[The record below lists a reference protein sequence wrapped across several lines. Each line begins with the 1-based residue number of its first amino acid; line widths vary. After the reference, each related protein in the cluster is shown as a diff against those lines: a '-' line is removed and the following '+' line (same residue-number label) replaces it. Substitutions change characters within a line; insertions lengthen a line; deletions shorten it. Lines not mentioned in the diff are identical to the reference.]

1 MTDTSQDAQ
10 EIVTLEVADHIAHL
24 TLNRPAK
31 MNAVSVELVDALL
44 AQVEKIAASD
54 ARVVLLSGAGDAFCA
69 GLDTSNF
76 TKFMGADLD
85 ELVMARTHGDANAF
99 QAFSLCLRD
108 LPIPVIAALQGACFG
123 AGMQLAIAADIRI
136 AAPDA
141 KLSIMEMKWGL
152 IPDMGGM
159 TIFPTVLRSD
169 VLRQMIYTA
178 DVYPAQQAHAMGVV
192 TELADDPKAAALALA
207 QKIAGKSPS
216 AIRAAKRLI
225 AVAETSQ
232 DRTHVLYE
240 ESREQRDL
248 IGKPD
253 QIETVMAAMQKASCG
268 LQIRH

>member
-108 LPIPVIAALQGACFG
+108 LPIPVIAAIQGACFG

-178 DVYPAQQAHAMGVV
+178 DVYPAQQALAMGVV

-216 AIRAAKRLI
+216 AIQAAKRLI

-253 QIETVMAAMQKASCG
+253 QIETVMAAMQKRPAVYK
-268 LQIRH
+268 